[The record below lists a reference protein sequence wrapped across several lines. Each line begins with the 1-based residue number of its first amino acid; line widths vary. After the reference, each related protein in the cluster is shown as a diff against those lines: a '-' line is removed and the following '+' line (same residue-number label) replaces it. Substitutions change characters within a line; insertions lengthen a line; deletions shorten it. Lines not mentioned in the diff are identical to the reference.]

1 MKLKSLK
8 CNETKPLSSGF
19 ENLWPSVHRLE
30 DQDRREN
37 GDHDENDKLDDE
49 MKQRDANFSDQS
61 NNFSFWRYQKGECQN
76 LLRFFH
82 CANFAETFVNCQL
95 CKNISKTK

>member
-1 MKLKSLK
+1 MI
-8 CNETKPLSSGF
+8 
-19 ENLWPSVHRLE
+19 VDE
-30 DQDRREN
+30 D
-37 GDHDENDKLDDE
+37 DKLDDE
-49 MKQRDANFSDQS
+49 MKQSDANFSDQS
-61 NNFSFWRYQKGECQN
+61 NNFSVWRYQNVECQN